1 MSGTSYTKNIHWFP
15 GHMQKARRQIE
26 ERIKL
31 VDIVYEILDARI
43 PYSSQNPLIKKI
55 VGTRNRLVILN
66 KTDLADPRVTKLWL
80 EAFEAQGLNAIA
92 IDSLHSSAKEK
103 VLAKSKEMLA
113 EKFAKEKAK
122 GLRPRPIRAMIIGI
136 PNAGKSTLI
145 NTLAKR
151 KAAQAAN
158 RPGVTKSQQWIKVAA
173 ELELLDTPGMLWP
186 KFESRHV
193 GFALAL
199 TGAIKD
205 SILPIDDV
213 ALYGVKYLITNYRQ
227 IFFDRYG
234 ICDEQINEDDV
245 VSVLTAIGEN
255 RKFLMAGGE
264 IDYDRVCD
272 TLIKEL
278 RDISIGRLTFETPR
292 LIAEFEAEQDGN

>member
-1 MSGTSYTKNIHWFP
+1 MSEKSFKKNIHWFP

-55 VGTRNRLVILN
+55 IGHRNRLVILN

-80 EAFEAQGLNAIA
+80 EAFEKQGLQAIA
-92 IDSLHSSAKEK
+92 IDSLHNSAKEK
-103 VLAKSKEMLA
+103 IIAKSKEMLA

-158 RPGVTKSQQWIKVAA
+158 RPGVTKAQQWIKVAA

-193 GFALAL
+193 GFSLAL
-199 TGAIKD
+199 TGAIRD
-205 SILPIDDV
+205 AILPTDDV
-213 ALYGVKYLITNYRQ
+213 AIHGVTYLMAHYRELLMA
-227 IFFDRYG
+227 RYQMT
-234 ICDEQINEDDV
+234 DEQINEEDP
-245 VSVLTAIGEN
+245 VSLLTAIGEN
-255 RKFLMAGGE
+255 RKFLIAGGE
-264 IDYDRVCD
+264 IDYDRVCE
-272 TLIKEL
+272 TLIKEV
-278 RDISIGRLTFETPR
+278 RDIKIGRLSFETPA
-292 LIAEFEAEQDGN
+292 LIESIEADDE

>member
-1 MSGTSYTKNIHWFP
+1 
-15 GHMQKARRQIE
+15 MQKARRQIE

-31 VDIVYEILDARI
+31 VDVVYEILDARI

-55 VGTRNRLVILN
+55 VGQRNRLIILN
-66 KTDLADPRVTKLWL
+66 KTDLADPRVTKMWL
-80 EAFEAQGLNAIA
+80 DEFERQGLNAIA
-92 IDSLHSSAKEK
+92 IDSLHSSTKEK
-103 VLAKSKEMLA
+103 ILAKSKEMLRA
-113 EKFAKEKAK
+113 KFEKEKAK

-213 ALYGVKYLITNYRQ
+213 SIYAIKYMLENYQELLMKRYSLCESQ
-227 IFFDRYG
+227 IDMEEPVT
-234 ICDEQINEDDV
+234 I
-245 VSVLTAIGEN
+245 LTAIGEN
-255 RKFLMAGGE
+255 RKFLVSGGE
-264 IDYDRVCD
+264 IDYDRVCE
-272 TLIKEL
+272 TLVKEI
-278 RDISIGRLTFETPR
+278 RDVKLGRLSFETPK
-292 LIAEFEAEQDGN
+292 LIERVEGTQTT